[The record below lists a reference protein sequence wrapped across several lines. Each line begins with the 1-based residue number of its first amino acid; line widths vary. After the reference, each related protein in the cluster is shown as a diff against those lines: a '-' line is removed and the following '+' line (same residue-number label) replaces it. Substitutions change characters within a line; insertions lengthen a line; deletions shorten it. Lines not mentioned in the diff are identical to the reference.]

1 MGLCGLALGL
11 TAICAGA
18 LAADAGKTLEVKL
31 GETIPRT
38 WDDVKKADYAYGPKQ
53 DFEAAANETHV
64 WLPYGSKGVYFE
76 AAGVNL
82 SDPGPEPG
90 TGCPLVQSAD
100 GNTSGRL
107 VFKLHFDKP
116 IGAFRFSAGWSE
128 WGVGGDTAGGVE
140 YGVDGRKWSTIREL
154 NEAKAEARIIEPFV
168 DGKKA
173 FSGLGTQD
181 LYIRCYSRDK
191 SNPEAGFGPG
201 RWMKF
206 RLGGDPAW
214 GDAATTFFACQL
226 QVWVAPAEG
235 GAAGPVKPAAAK
247 VAAQEPGVEPQ
258 EARAAGDEAQAAAA
272 EAEAAAQEAEA
283 AAQKAKTAA
292 QKARAA
298 AQEARAAV
306 HEAQAAQGAKPAPP
320 AAAVPTPPIPDAASQ
335 AASGPVGTAGGSL
348 EIKLGTTIPRSWED
362 VKQADYA
369 YGPKQEFDPDTK
381 QTQIW
386 LPYGAKGVYYEK
398 AGLKLT
404 DPEPGAPPMA
414 VVLDGFTCGRL
425 VYKLH
430 FDKPISGFSFAAC
443 WAEFGLKN
451 AVAGVEYSVDGRQ
464 WSPVKEV
471 TVSGIIAP
479 LVKAD
484 GFKATGLKTQDLYI
498 RCFSRDKEHPDAPRG
513 EGVWMKLW
521 MGGDPSW
528 GDIAVTFFKCQVQ
541 LWVTPAE

>member
-298 AQEARAAV
+298 AQEARAACGCGTDAPHSRRRKSGRV
-306 HEAQAAQGAKPAPP
+306 RAGGNCRREPGNQAGNHDSPLVGGCKTGRLRLRAQAGVRPGHQANSNLAALWGQGRLLREG
-320 AAAVPTPPIPDAASQ
+320 
-335 AASGPVGTAGGSL
+335 GP
-348 EIKLGTTIPRSWED
+348 E
-362 VKQADYA
+362 
-369 YGPKQEFDPDTK
+369 
-381 QTQIW
+381 
-386 LPYGAKGVYYEK
+386 
-398 AGLKLT
+398 T
-404 DPEPGAPPMA
+404 DGPGARRA
-414 VVLDGFTCGRL
+414 SHG
-425 VYKLH
+425 
-430 FDKPISGFSFAAC
+430 SGS
-443 WAEFGLKN
+443 
-451 AVAGVEYSVDGRQ
+451 
-464 WSPVKEV
+464 
-471 TVSGIIAP
+471 
-479 LVKAD
+479 
-484 GFKATGLKTQDLYI
+484 
-498 RCFSRDKEHPDAPRG
+498 
-513 EGVWMKLW
+513 
-521 MGGDPSW
+521 
-528 GDIAVTFFKCQVQ
+528 
-541 LWVTPAE
+541 